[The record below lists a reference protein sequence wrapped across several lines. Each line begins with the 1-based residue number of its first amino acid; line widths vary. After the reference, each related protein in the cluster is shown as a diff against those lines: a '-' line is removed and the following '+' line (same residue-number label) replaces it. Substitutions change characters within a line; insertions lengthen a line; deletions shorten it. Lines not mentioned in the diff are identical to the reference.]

1 MKFDLSIYMTD
12 DELMK
17 MDNLIT
23 SIKEETRSLSV
34 GGKNDI
40 RESIERE

>member
-1 MKFDLSIYMTD
+1 MTD
-12 DELMK
+12 DELLK

-34 GGKNDI
+34 GEGDDV
-40 RESIERE
+40 RENTELN